1 MKTNK
6 YLFLA
11 LVFLAACNSDDE
23 SNENPPVGDSSNLVL
38 IGNEGGFGAVNASL
52 TSIDEASGEVNQN
65 LYSAANDNAV
75 LGDVFQSI
83 SETNGELYF
92 VVNNS
97 EKVEVVDAQ
106 NFSSTRI
113 IPIAEGSPRYMH
125 HISDERAYVTDLFGG
140 GIHEVNPT
148 AGTYTGFVEMSMNTE
163 HIVPTGGEVA
173 VSEAFGSRIEFIDP
187 ATSASTGMLTLSAGL
202 NGLKTDA
209 QGNLWAY
216 CAGDGFA
223 APEIPAKLYK
233 IDPVAKVKTDSL
245 IFDSPGPYA
254 SVGLGISPNGNK
266 LYCLGAASVMEVDI
280 AGDSPVAS
288 EFYENVDITFYSIHV
303 APVSG
308 EVVVADAKD
317 YSQPGEVVFLNAD
330 GSEKATYNTGVV
342 PNAVHWLGN

>member
-1 MKTNK
+1 MKTYK
-6 YLFLA
+6 CLFIA
-11 LVFLAACNSDDE
+11 LIFLAACNSDDD
-23 SNENPPVGDSSNLVL
+23 SNENPTGGESSNLVL
-38 IGNEGGFGAVNASL
+38 IGNEGGFGAINASI
-52 TSIDEASGEVNQN
+52 TSIDEVSGEVNQN
-65 LYSAANDNAV
+65 LYAAANSNAT

-106 NFSSTRI
+106 DFSSTRV

-125 HISDERAYVTDLFGG
+125 HISDERAYVTDLYGG

-148 AGTYTGFVEMSMNTE
+148 AGTYTGFVDMSINTE
-163 HIVPTGGEVA
+163 HIIPTGGELA

-187 ATSASTGMLTLSAGL
+187 ATNASTGILTLSAGL
-202 NGLKTDA
+202 NGLKADA

-223 APEIPAKLYK
+223 SPEIPAKLYK
-233 IDPVAKVKTDSL
+233 IDPVEKVKTDSL
-245 IFDSPGPYA
+245 IFGAPGPYA
-254 SVGLGISPNGNK
+254 AVGLGISPNGNK
-266 LYCLGAASVMEVDI
+266 LYCLGSSVMEVDI
-280 AGDSPVAS
+280 SGDSLVVS
-288 EFYENVDITFYSIHV
+288 EFYENADITFYSIHV

-317 YSQPGEVVFLNAD
+317 YSQPGEVVFLNPD
-330 GSEKATYNTGVV
+330 GSEKATYSTGVV

>member
-1 MKTNK
+1 MKTYN
-6 YLFLA
+6 YLLVA
-11 LVFLAACNSDDE
+11 LIFLAACNSDDD
-23 SNENPPVGDSSNLVL
+23 SNEIPSGGDNADLVL
-38 IGNEGGFGAVNASL
+38 IGNEGGFGAINASL
-52 TSIDEASGEVNQN
+52 TAIDEASGEVNQN
-65 LYSAANDNAV
+65 LYAAANGNVA

-106 NFSSTRI
+106 NFSSMRV
-113 IPIAEGSPRYMH
+113 IPIPEGSPRYMH
-125 HISDERAYVTDLFGG
+125 HISDERAYVTDLYGG
-140 GIHEVNPT
+140 GIREVNPI
-148 AGTYTGFVEMSMNTE
+148 AGTYTGFVDMSINTE
-163 HIVPTGGEVA
+163 HIIPIGGEVA

-187 ATSASTGMLTLSAGL
+187 TTSASAGMLTLSAGL

-233 IDPVAKVKTDSL
+233 IDPVAKEKTDSL
-245 IFDSPGPYA
+245 IFDNPGPYA
-254 SVGLGISPNGNK
+254 AVGLGISPNGNT
-266 LYCLGAASVMEVDI
+266 LYCLGASVMEVDI
-280 AGDSPVAS
+280 SGDGLVAS
-288 EFYENVDITFYSIHV
+288 EFYQNADITFYSIHV